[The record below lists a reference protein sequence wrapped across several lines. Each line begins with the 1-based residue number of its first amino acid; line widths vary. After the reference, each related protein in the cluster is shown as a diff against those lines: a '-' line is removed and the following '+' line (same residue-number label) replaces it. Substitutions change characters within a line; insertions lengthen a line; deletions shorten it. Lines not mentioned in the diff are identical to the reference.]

1 MAHWTEYST
10 EQGLEDPSADRTAAR
25 WARNSD
31 RLSVEEPGVK
41 LASEPEQASALTWGW
56 AMVAEPAPSMMQER
70 AKQTVLVRVQ
80 PSVPVR
86 AKPTVPVWVQSWAL
100 EWGPTWAP
108 EPARPSAKEQA
119 LLKVEASDKDSAWE
133 SGLPSWDSPSGRRE

>member
-1 MAHWTEYST
+1 MA
-10 EQGLEDPSADRTAAR
+10 GPSADQTAAR

-31 RLSVEEPGVK
+31 RLSGEEPGVK

-56 AMVAEPAPSMMQER
+56 ARVAEPAPSMMQER

-86 AKPTVPVWVQSWAL
+86 AKPKEPVWAQPSAL
-100 EWGPTWAP
+100 ERAAAWAP
-108 EPARPSAKEQA
+108 APAQPSAEEPA
-119 LLKVEASDKDSAWE
+119 
-133 SGLPSWDSPSGRRE
+133 